1 MTTDEVATTTDEYVT
16 EPALW
21 RSVGKGALCG
31 LAIGVVL
38 ELINLLAHAGGSA
51 VLLVGMPVACVVLL
65 QLVRAGTAESPLPDP
80 VSTSSSVRSEYFSRL
95 RQLERRLD
103 RAVADPTNFDWTV
116 RPMLVQLAAERLQAK
131 HGISVYRHP
140 AHAREIVGER
150 LWQIMT
156 TSPETPSQPVSPAR
170 LRELVQAISR
180 I

>member
-1 MTTDEVATTTDEYVT
+1 MTSDEFVT

-31 LAIGVVL
+31 LAVGVAL
-38 ELINLLAHAGGSA
+38 ELINLFAHAGGSP
-51 VLLVGMPVACVVLL
+51 VLLVGMPVACLVLL
-65 QLVRAGTAESPLPDP
+65 QLVRAGVPETPPPDP
-80 VSTSSSVRSEYFSRL
+80 VPGASSVRSEYFARV

-103 RAVADPTNFDWTV
+103 RACADPSNFEFLV
-116 RPMLVQLAAERLQAK
+116 QPMLVRLAAERLQAK

-156 TSPETPSQPVSPAR
+156 TSPDTPSQPVNPAR

>member
-1 MTTDEVATTTDEYVT
+1 MHFAMSTDEFVT

-31 LAIGVVL
+31 LAIGAAL
-38 ELINLLAHAGGSA
+38 ELINAFSHAGGSP
-51 VLLVGMPVACVVLL
+51 VLLVGMPVACLVLL
-65 QLVRAGTAESPLPDP
+65 QLVRAGIAESQPPDP
-80 VSTSSSVRSEYFSRL
+80 VTAPSSVNSKYFSRL
-95 RQLERRLD
+95 RELERRLD
-103 RAVADPTNFDWTV
+103 RACADPANFDWVV

-156 TSPETPSQPVSPAR
+156 TSPDTPSQPVDPVQ
-170 LRELVQAISR
+170 LRNLVQAISR